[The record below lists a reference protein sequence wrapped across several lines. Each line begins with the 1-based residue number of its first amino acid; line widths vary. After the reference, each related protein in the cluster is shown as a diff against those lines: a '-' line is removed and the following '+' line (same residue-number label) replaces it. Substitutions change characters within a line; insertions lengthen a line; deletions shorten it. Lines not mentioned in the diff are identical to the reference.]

1 MTRTRVLQLSAVA
14 LAAALLT
21 ACGGT
26 SSDGSDGGSAVR
38 TRPAAPSPTASATP
52 TADDS
57 AEASVHRSTGRR
69 VYVAVGASETV
80 GVGARR
86 PATQAWPRVL
96 HDQALRDTEYVNV
109 GVSGATVG
117 EALSDQL
124 PRALAADPDV
134 VTVWLAVNDIT
145 HLVPVEAY
153 EQQLRT
159 LVHALRQDGRTTVL
173 VGNVPAVQDLPA
185 YRDCLPGAPDTSRCA
200 LPVVP
205 PEQQVAA
212 TVAAFNQA
220 VDRVVRSEG
229 AVLVDLSQGRDLNR
243 LTSDDGFH
251 PSTRGHRLVARTFA
265 HALED

>member
-1 MTRTRVLQLSAVA
+1 M
-14 LAAALLT
+14 
-21 ACGGT
+21 
-26 SSDGSDGGSAVR
+26 
-38 TRPAAPSPTASATP
+38 
-52 TADDS
+52 
-57 AEASVHRSTGRR
+57 
-69 VYVAVGASETV
+69 YVAVGASETV
-80 GVGARR
+80 GVGA
-86 PATQAWPRVL
+86 
-96 HDQALRDTEYVNV
+96 ALRDADYVNV
-109 GVSGATVG
+109 GVSGSTVG
-117 EALSDQL
+117 EALRDQL

-145 HLVPVEAY
+145 HLVPVQAY

-185 YRDCLPGAPDTSRCA
+185 YRDCLPGAPSGARCA

-205 PEQQVAA
+205 PEEHVVA

-220 VDRVVRSEG
+220 VDRVVSAEG
-229 AVLVDLSQGRDLNR
+229 AVLVDLSERRDLTR

-265 HALED
+265 HAMED